1 MLIDILTLF
10 PQMFNGPL
18 SESIVKRAQEK
29 GKLKINL
36 IDFRNFC
43 LDKHKQVDDYA
54 YGGGA
59 GMVIKPEPLFR
70 AVEFLKQKREFLK
83 NKSNF
88 PIIYLTPQGRLFNQQ
103 LAKELSKKEY
113 LILICGHYKDIDY
126 RIREHIVTDEISI
139 GDYVLSGGEIPA
151 MVIIDAVARLLPDVL
166 GNEESA
172 KTDSFESKLLD
183 APYYTRPKDYKGYEV
198 PEVLLSGNHKKI
210 AQWRKH
216 KALEITKRNRPDLL
230 VKYH

>member
-1 MLIDILTLF
+1 MLIDVLTLF
-10 PQMFNGPL
+10 PQMFDGPL
-18 SESIVKRAQEK
+18 SESIVKRAREK
-29 GKLKINL
+29 GRLNINL
-36 IDFRNFC
+36 IDFRDFC
-43 LDKHKQVDDYA
+43 TDKHKQVDDYP

-70 AVEFLKQKREFLK
+70 AVEFLKQKREYFK
-83 NKSNF
+83 NESSI

-103 LAKELSKKEY
+103 LAKELGKKEY

-126 RIREHIVTDEISI
+126 RVREHLITDEISI

-151 MVIIDAVARLLPDVL
+151 MVLIDAVTRLLPDVL

-172 KTDSFESKLLD
+172 KTDSFEDKLLD
-183 APYYTRPKDYKGYEV
+183 CPYYTRPKNFHGYKV
-198 PEVLLSGNHKKI
+198 PEVLLSGNHQKI

-216 KALEITKRNRPDLL
+216 KALEITKKNRTDLFS
-230 VKYH
+230 